1 MIKIVYYNHADTNM
15 QPSVDPKEQSQ
26 TQFSGQPQNIN
37 QQIQQTQGVFP
48 QQQIIILNPKFQPKF
63 NFRYLSYAVFA
74 IGITASIIFMEM
86 SAPGRLTNDY
96 WRFLSEAVCCLSIIL
111 TFVFDAVFFK
121 GKADWQATTGQSNTW
136 SLTGMIFDILFA
148 GLVVLFGYMWFIGD

>member
-1 MIKIVYYNHADTNM
+1 M
-15 QPSVDPKEQSQ
+15 QPEKPNQ
-26 TQFSGQPQNIN
+26 TQLYGQPQTIN
-37 QQIQQTQGVFP
+37 QQILETQGVFP
-48 QQQIIILNPKFQPKF
+48 QQQIIILNQKFQPRF

-86 SAPGRLTNDY
+86 SAPGRYTNDY

-111 TFVFDAVFFK
+111 TFVFDAVFYK
-121 GKADWQATTGQSNTW
+121 GKADWQAATGQSNTW

-148 GLVVLFGYMWFIGD
+148 GLVVLFGFMWFIGD